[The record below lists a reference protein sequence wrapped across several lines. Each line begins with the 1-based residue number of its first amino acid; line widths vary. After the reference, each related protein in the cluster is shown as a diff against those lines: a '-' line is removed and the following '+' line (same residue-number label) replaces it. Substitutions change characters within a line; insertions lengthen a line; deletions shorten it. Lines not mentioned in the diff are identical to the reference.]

1 MKLTDVTIV
10 DQTFRAYR
18 RLTTLAETI
27 QRQADYYQKSHPE
40 RYSPR
45 HAKAAFAAL
54 ARLTELKTALRLDST
69 ELNSHTLG
77 DRMLRLPVKDILAGI
92 FDGLPLPGKA
102 QPTDLEQALI
112 DNMNTAG
119 RQARCASHEAR
130 LAWEIAYRA
139 SQGWFMLFNTL
150 TVAPGEYYKVFH
162 PDSDAFQTYI
172 RKIDNLC
179 AKAAYGST
187 RNAAGK
193 EYHTYCAVI
202 EEGAKHGRLHIHVL
216 HLFSHLPPEAQDPNK
231 ALRVPYRRELNVF
244 KARWLHGFTSPIMVR
259 YSPQDAYG
267 KKGYRWPYD
276 NRTQAAYL
284 IRTPLHIAGYM
295 SKYITKTYTSKK
307 RTENL
312 WRIRRTRNL
321 GQTIPQEL
329 LSTLTP
335 SQLLAVASCSSLN
348 TKINNRRIPRAILQ
362 QEALRQYQKRRNSH
376 SSKNRARTLA
386 EMAEHIAPMP
396 SPLHAL
402 RGSTRTTII
411 NSLQKHTD
419 TLTQVIKDTDEFDN
433 AWRALKASA
442 YALNQKYFRKSYIQG
457 TTSNAD
463 HLYSTALNPQ

>member
-1 MKLTDVTIV
+1 MKITDLTIV
-10 DQTFRAYR
+10 DPTYRAFRK
-18 RLTTLAETI
+18 LTTLAQTI
-27 QRQADYYQKSHPE
+27 EQNAEYYQKYHSAL
-40 RYSPR
+40 YSPR
-45 HAKAAFAAL
+45 HATAASAAL
-54 ARLTELKTALRLDST
+54 ARLTDLKSGLRLDST

-77 DRMLRLPVKDILAGI
+77 QPELRLPVKDILAAI
-92 FDGLPLPGKA
+92 FTGLPMPGKA
-102 QPTDLEQALI
+102 QHSPLEQALI

-162 PDSDAFQTYI
+162 PESDAFQKYI
-172 RKIDNLC
+172 RQIDNLC

-187 RNAAGK
+187 RNAKGK

-216 HLFSHLPPEAQDPNK
+216 HLFSHLPAEAQDPNK

-276 NRTQAAYL
+276 NRTQQSYL
-284 IRTPLHIAGYM
+284 IKSPLHIAGYM

-335 SQLLAVASCSSLN
+335 SQLLAVASCNSLN
-348 TKINNRRIPRAILQ
+348 TKINNRKIPRAILQ
-362 QEALRQYQKRRNSH
+362 QEALRQYNQRRNHH
-376 SSKNRARTLA
+376 SSKNPIPSLA
-386 EMAEHIAPMP
+386 EMGEHIVRTP
-396 SPLHAL
+396 SPLHSL
-402 RGSTRTTII
+402 RGSTRTTIT
-411 NSLQKHTD
+411 NSLQRHTH
-419 TLTQVIKDTDEFDN
+419 TLTQAIKDTDEFDN

-442 YALNQKYFRKSYIQG
+442 YALNQKYFRKSYLQG

-463 HLYSTALNPQ
+463 HLYSTAPNPQ

>member
-1 MKLTDVTIV
+1 MRITDLTIV
-10 DQTFRAYR
+10 DKTYKAYR
-18 RLTTLAETI
+18 KIITLQETI
-27 QRQADYYQKSHPE
+27 AAQMEYHEKHSNNYTLSHRQNAL
-40 RYSPR
+40 
-45 HAKAAFAAL
+45 AAL
-54 ARLTELKTALRLDST
+54 DELKAMQSALRLDST
-69 ELNSHTLG
+69 EVNSHPLG
-77 DRMLRLPVKDILAGI
+77 QPLLRLRVKDTLSWI
-92 FDGLPLPGKA
+92 FQDLEQPRKA
-102 QPTDLEQALI
+102 VVTPLEQALI

-130 LAWEIAYRA
+130 LAWEIAYRS

-187 RNAAGK
+187 RNAKGK

-276 NRTQAAYL
+276 NRTQQSYL
-284 IRTPLHIAGYM
+284 IKSPLHIAGYM
-295 SKYITKTYTSKK
+295 SKYITKTYISEK

-321 GQTIPQEL
+321 GQQIPTEL
-329 LSTLTP
+329 LSTLTLQ
-335 SQLLAVASCSSLN
+335 QLLAVASCNSLN
-348 TKINNRRIPRAILQ
+348 LKINNRKIPRAILQ
-362 QEALRQYQKRRNSH
+362 QEALRQYQKRNEQ
-376 SSKNRARTLA
+376 SSKNPGPTLS
-386 EMAEHIAPMP
+386 EMGEHIAPIP
-396 SPLHAL
+396 SPLHSL
-402 RGSTRTTII
+402 RGLTRKTIT
-411 NSLQKHTD
+411 NNLRRHTD
-419 TLTQVIKDTDEFDN
+419 TLTQAIKDTEEFDN

-442 YALNQKYFRKSYIQG
+442 YAINQKYFRKSYIQG

-463 HLYSTALNPQ
+463 HLYSTAPHSQ